1 MQIIRQSD
9 FKTTPW
15 KNGGGITHEAIRV
28 PASGDSFLWR
38 LSVACIDRSG
48 PFSDFAGYNRTMV
61 LLQGKGA
68 ALKFA
73 RGGPRLLREVGDM
86 AQFDGALATQCELE
100 NGPCVDLNLMAAK
113 TLPDVRAR
121 VLRLQGPLALA
132 AADGSTL
139 VFPIDASVV
148 LHVDGESA
156 TLERWDVAVVS
167 HPADNAASLAPCD
180 GGAPARVFLATVPT
194 GDPEE

>member
-15 KNGGGITHEAIRV
+15 KNGGGITREAIRV
-28 PASGDSFLWR
+28 PATGESFRWR
-38 LSVACIDRSG
+38 LSVAHIERSG

-61 LLQGKGA
+61 LLQGNGA

-73 RGGPRLLREVGDM
+73 RGGPRLLRQVGDM
-86 AQFDGALATQCELE
+86 AEFDGALAAQCELE

-121 VLRLQGPLALA
+121 VLPLQGPLALGESE
-132 AADGSTL
+132 GSTL
-139 VFPIDASVV
+139 VFPIDTSVV
-148 LHVDGESA
+148 LRAAGESA
-156 TLERWDVAVVS
+156 ILERWDLAIVRR
-167 HPADNAASLAPCD
+167 PADRAGSVAPRD
-180 GGAPARVFLATVPT
+180 GDAPALVFLATVP
-194 GDPEE
+194 DV